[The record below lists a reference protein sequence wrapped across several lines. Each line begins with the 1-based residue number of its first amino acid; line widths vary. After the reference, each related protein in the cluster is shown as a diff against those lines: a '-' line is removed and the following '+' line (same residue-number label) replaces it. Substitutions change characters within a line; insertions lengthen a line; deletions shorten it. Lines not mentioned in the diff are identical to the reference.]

1 MFDDLQDRLAGT
13 FKKLRGHGTLN
24 EANVKEAL
32 RDVRLSLLEADVNF
46 KVVKDFVKA
55 VKERALGQAV
65 LESLSPYQDFIR
77 IVSDELTQTMGG
89 EAVQL
94 DFKRKAPVVILMMG
108 LQGAGK
114 TTTCGKLA
122 FRLKAEGKNPLLVPA
137 DVQRPAAIQQLKT
150 VAQQVGAE
158 CFDTQEGMSVAEI
171 GKQAVE
177 QCERQGQDVLIVD
190 TAGRLHVDLEL
201 MDELRDLKE
210 FLDPAYSLLV
220 VDAMTGQDAV
230 NVAGEFNNQVGISG
244 VILTKM
250 DGDARGG
257 AALSVRKVTGAPIYF
272 VGQGEKFDALDIF
285 HPDRVAQR
293 VLGMGDMMTLI
304 EKTQKNFDEKKA
316 QKMAKKLKKADF
328 SLDDFREQMQMMRQM
343 GDMKDILKMIP
354 GVEQA
359 MKKMGTSGPDPDKEM
374 RRVEAILN
382 SMTPQERATPKIL
395 NASRRKRIAMGSGT
409 KVSDVNSFMKR
420 FKDAQ
425 KMMKRMSKLGP
436 GGLKGLM
443 RGMGGGGGGGMG
455 GFGGM
460 R

>member
-13 FKKLRGHGTLN
+13 FKKLRGHGTLS
-24 EANVKEAL
+24 EANIKDAL

-46 KVVKDFVKA
+46 RVVKEFVKT
-55 VKERALGQAV
+55 VKERAVGQAV

-77 IVSDELTQTMGG
+77 IVSEELTATMGG
-89 EAVQL
+89 QAVEL
-94 DFKRKAPVVILMMG
+94 DFKRKPPVVILMMG
-108 LQGAGK
+108 LQGSGK

-122 FRLKAEGKNPLLVPA
+122 FRLKAEGKRPLLVPA
-137 DVQRPAAIQQLKT
+137 DIQRPAAIQQLKT
-150 VAQQVGAE
+150 VANQVGAE
-158 CFDTQEGMSVAEI
+158 CFDTQAGMSVAEI
-171 GKQAVE
+171 GKKALE
-177 QCERQGQDVLIVD
+177 QCDRQGQDVIIVD

-210 FLDPAYSLLV
+210 LVEPAYSLLV

-230 NVAGEFNNQVGISG
+230 NVAGDFNNQVGISG
-244 VILTKM
+244 VVLTKM

-272 VGQGEKFDALDIF
+272 VGMGEKFDALEVF

-304 EKTQKNFDEKKA
+304 EKTQQNFDEKKA
-316 QKMAKKLKKADF
+316 KKMAKKFKKAEF

-343 GDMKDILKMIP
+343 GDMKDLLKMIP

-374 RRVEAILN
+374 KRVEAILN
-382 SMTPQERATPKIL
+382 SMTPRERAQPKIL
-395 NASRRKRIAMGSGT
+395 NASRRMRIAKGSGT
-409 KVSDVNSFMKR
+409 SVPEVNAFMKR

-443 RGMGGGGGGGMG
+443 RGMGGGGGGFG